1 MTRELEARY
10 RTALRWYP
18 ESWRQRN
25 ADAVLGMLLDGAD
38 HDGRTEPAPGERADL
53 AFRGLA
59 ERAAVVLPAGVRSG
73 AATLAFGY
81 GLAFSLIAFWSSWWA
96 PLSRYRSWLRGTTP
110 DVSTFGP
117 FLSPGVVLTVLWS
130 AALVLFLLGSGRASR
145 VILVVSGVVAILLP
159 SVNAIVPGWD
169 GPSATNLVFF
179 ALAAFVAA
187 SAAPARRALAIGVP
201 LWILLFVGV
210 YAWNAML
217 MPDVPSDRQFWY
229 VFAARVPPSVLVAL
243 LILAAIVLLLLRR
256 PGAVGMFALAA
267 VPWTAGWYLATIRDN
282 PAGAAGWALAAG
294 LACAVGAVLLVALR
308 RSGVRI
314 VLERPDRAAR
324 KTR

>member
-10 RTALRWYP
+10 RAALRWYP
-18 ESWRQRN
+18 ESWRRRN
-25 ADAVLGMLLDGAD
+25 ADAVVGMLLDGAD
-38 HDGRTEPAPGERADL
+38 HDGRTDPASGELTDL
-53 AFRGLA
+53 ALRGLA
-59 ERAAVVLPAGVRSG
+59 ARVAVVLPAGVRSG

-81 GLAFSLIAFWSSWWA
+81 GFAFSLVAFWSSWWA
-96 PLSRYRSWLRGTTP
+96 PFSRYRSWLRETTP
-110 DVSTFGP
+110 DLSTFGP

-145 VILVVSGVVAILLP
+145 VVLAVSGVVAMLLP
-159 SVNAIVPGWD
+159 SVNALVPGWD

-179 ALAAFVAA
+179 ALAAFLAA

-217 MPDVPSDRQFWY
+217 TPDLPSDRQFWY

-243 LILAAIVLLLLRR
+243 LILVAIVLLLLRR
-256 PGAVGMFALAA
+256 PMAVGIVALAA

-294 LACAVGAVLLVALR
+294 VACVVGAVILVALR

-314 VLERPDRAAR
+314 VVERPEGAAR
-324 KTR
+324 EVR